1 MTVNLEIKGQLA
13 KLLATEDLIIENKK
27 VDTASFNVDTR
38 VLTLPMWEKAS
49 NEVYDMLVSHEV
61 GHAIFTPN
69 EDWTVKVPQQFINVV
84 EDARIE
90 KLMKRKYAG
99 LPKTFYRGY
108 KELQDEDF
116 FCIGDEDIPSMNLA
130 DRANLW
136 FKVGSFTD
144 IHIERGEEMEIINL
158 IANAETFD
166 DTQHAAEILYKYCK
180 EQQEEQKQEK
190 VSNVETP
197 QQEQGGGKEDSEQ
210 EEQQQHSELEAPQS
224 NSGGSIPDVKAD
236 ETEED
241 GEEKNDDLKVK
252 TDSSLSEKLKDLIS
266 NSVSN
271 VYVESPD
278 LNLDT
283 VVNSNKEVHDVIND
297 HFSFL
302 VNNSSSGIFEG
313 ADHQYLKYK
322 KSANSEVNYLVKEFH
337 CKKSA
342 DSYSRATTSKTGV
355 LDCSKLHTYKY
366 NEDLFKKVTII
377 PEGKNHGLVFVL
389 DWSGSM
395 SNVLMDT
402 LKQLYNLIW
411 FCRKVDIPFKV
422 YAFTCEFNIITYDEK
437 HNPQSLKSHYEPK
450 DGLLNVHNRF
460 SLMEFFTSDVS
471 SREIEEQM
479 KNIWRCAYSISK
491 WVAYTIPG
499 RLSLSGTP
507 LNESILVLHK
517 IIPQFKNQH
526 KLQKVNC
533 IILTDGE
540 SNHLAYHVQIT
551 PPNNSEPYIGVN
563 RLSLNSYLR
572 NRKTRKT
579 YKIPA
584 DYKIPA
590 ESWGFT
596 DVLIE
601 DLKDEI
607 PEVNFIGIRILD
619 GNSGSFIRRHCGNYG
634 DIHDKAIKQWNKERC
649 VSISSSAYQKYF
661 GISGSALSYETDFYV
676 RDDATKTQV
685 KKAFIKSLKSKKLNK
700 KILGEFV
707 ELIA

>member
-49 NEVYDMLVSHEV
+49 NSVYDMLVSHEV
-61 GHAIFTPN
+61 GHAVFTPN
-69 EDWTVKVPQQFINVV
+69 EDWTVKVPHQFINVV

-116 FCIGDEDIPSMNLA
+116 FCIGDGDIHSMNLA
-130 DRANLW
+130 DRANLL
-136 FKVGSFTD
+136 FKIGSFID
-144 IHIERGEEMEIINL
+144 IHIECGEETEIINL
-158 IANAETFD
+158 IADAETFD

-190 VSNVETP
+190 VSTLETP
-197 QQEQGGGKEDSEQ
+197 QQEQGGGEDDSEQ
-210 EEQQQHSELEAPQS
+210 EEQQQQSELEAPQS
-224 NSGGSIPDVKAD
+224 NSGGSIPDVKGD

-241 GEEKNDDLKVK
+241 GEEKNDDLEVK

-271 VYVESPD
+271 IYVESPD

-283 VVNSNKEVHDVIND
+283 VVNSNKEVHDVIKD
-297 HFSFL
+297 HFTFFAD
-302 VNNSSSGIFEG
+302 NSSSDLFEF
-313 ADHQYLKYK
+313 ADQEYLKYK

-342 DSYSRATTSKTGV
+342 DSYSRATSSKTGV

-395 SNVLMDT
+395 ASVLMDT

-411 FCRKVDIPFKV
+411 FCKKVDIPFKV
-422 YAFTCEFNIITYDEK
+422 YAFTCEFNIITYDENNNAK
-437 HNPQSLKSHYEPK
+437 LLKSHYEPK
-450 DGLLNVHNRF
+450 DGLLNVYDRF

-471 SREIEEQM
+471 GREIEEQM
-479 KNIWRCAYSISK
+479 KNIWRCAYSMSR
-491 WVAYTIPG
+491 WVAYSTPG

-507 LNESILVLHK
+507 LNESILALHK

-540 SNHLAYHVQIT
+540 SNHLAYHVEIS
-551 PPNNSEPYIGVN
+551 PSYNSKPYIGCN

-584 DYKIPA
+584 
-590 ESWGFT
+590 EWWGFT

-619 GNSGSFIRRHCGNYG
+619 GNSGSFIRRHCGSYG
-634 DIHDKAIKQWNKERC
+634 DIHDKAMKQWNKEKC

-685 KKAFIKSLKSKKLNK
+685 KKAFIRSLKSKKLNK